1 MQEILKLVSELR
13 KNNLNLIAVSNSEWL
28 SLFRN
33 EIRNS
38 IAIEGVFTN
47 RNELLQVLQNSN
59 RTLDQKAAAILGYF
73 EAASTIYEYGNN
85 LFKENEFAVRISDVK
100 QIHTLL
106 MRYEKQIGS
115 YRGELGA
122 YRKELVEVTES
133 TFTPLNPLYISQT
146 MKIFLK
152 WLNQNI
158 ANKKID
164 RIRLAALSHL
174 LFETIHP
181 FRDGNGRVGR
191 IFLSFLLIG
200 FGYLN
205 IAIKGTQKRDRNI
218 YYSALEHGDDNFE
231 KLMRKIESG
240 FVLKILDIDSFAK
253 RVDSTQLEKI
263 IKNRLVDS
271 VERLR
276 QSKFV
281 DSNLDAEISLR
292 EAARFFNY
300 SQDYLR
306 NLINNNKL
314 KARKKG
320 KLWFVKVSDIDRYAK
335 GMK

>member
-1 MQEILKLVSELR
+1 MQKILKVISGLR
-13 KNNLNLIAVSNSEWL
+13 KNNVNLIAVSNSEWHT
-28 SLFRN
+28 LFRD

-38 IAIEGVFTN
+38 IAIEGIFTN
-47 RNELLQVLQNSN
+47 RSELLQVLQTGK

-73 EAASTIYEYGNN
+73 ESASTIYEYGNN
-85 LFKENEFAVRISDVK
+85 LFKENEFTIRVADIR

-115 YRGELGA
+115 YRGELGD
-122 YRKELVEVTES
+122 YRKERVEVTKS
-133 TFTPLNPLYISQT
+133 TFTPLDPLYISQT
-146 MKIFLK
+146 MVIFLK

-158 ANKKID
+158 SNEKID
-164 RIRLAALSHL
+164 KIMLATLSHL

-205 IAIKGTQKRDRNI
+205 IAIKGTQKKDRDK
-218 YYSALEHGDDNFE
+218 YYTAMETGDNYFE
-231 KLMRKIESG
+231 LLMRKIESG
-240 FVLKILDIDSFAK
+240 SKITVADIDKFAQK
-253 RVDSTQLEKI
+253 TDPTLLENI
-263 IKNRLVDS
+263 IKNRLMDS
-271 VERLR
+271 VERLK

-281 DSNLDAEISLR
+281 ESNLDAEVSLR

-306 NLINNNKL
+306 NLINKNKL
-314 KARKKG
+314 NARKKG
-320 KLWFVKVSDIDRYAK
+320 KLWFIKVSDIDKYVK
-335 GMK
+335 GME

>member
-1 MQEILKLVSELR
+1 MQNISKLVSGLR
-13 KNNLNLIAVSNSEWL
+13 KNNVNLIAVSNGEWL
-28 SLFRN
+28 SLFRD

-59 RTLDQKAAAILGYF
+59 RTLDRKAAAILGYF

-85 LFKENEFAVRISDVK
+85 LFKENEFAVRISDIK

-115 YRGELGA
+115 YRGELGD
-122 YRKELVEVTES
+122 YRREVVQVTES
-133 TFTPLNPLYISQT
+133 KFTPLNPLYITRS

-158 ANKKID
+158 ANREID
-164 RIRLAALSHL
+164 KIRLAALSHL

-205 IAIKGTQKRDRNI
+205 IAIKGTKKRDRDK
-218 YYSALEHGDDNFE
+218 YYTALENGDDNFE
-231 KLMRKIESG
+231 ELMRKIESG
-240 FVLKILDIDSFAK
+240 FALKTSDIDYFVK
-253 RVDSTQLEKI
+253 KTDSTQLEKI
-263 IKNRLVDS
+263 IKDRLVDS
-271 VERLR
+271 VERLK

-281 DSNLDAEISLR
+281 ESNYDAEISLR
-292 EAARFFNY
+292 EAAKFFNY

-306 NLINNNKL
+306 NLINKKRL
-314 KARKKG
+314 IARKKG
-320 KLWFVKVSDIDRYAK
+320 KLWFVKLSDIDRYVK
-335 GMK
+335 ETK

>member
-1 MQEILKLVSELR
+1 MQNILKTISELR
-13 KNNLNLIAVSNSEWL
+13 KNNVNLIAVSNSEWL
-28 SLFRN
+28 SLFRD

-73 EAASTIYEYGNN
+73 EAASSIYEYGNN
-85 LFKENEFAVRISDVK
+85 LFKENEFSVRISDIK

-122 YRKELVEVTES
+122 YRKEVVQVTES
-133 TFTPLNPLYISQT
+133 TFTPLNPFYISNT

-158 ANKKID
+158 KNKEVD

-205 IAIKGTQKRDRNI
+205 IAIKGTQKRDRDK
-218 YYSALEHGDDNFE
+218 YYAALERGDDNFE
-231 KLMRKIESG
+231 KMMRKIETG
-240 FVLKILDIDSFAK
+240 FELKISDIDNYAK
-253 RVDSTQLEKI
+253 KVDSSLLEKI
-263 IKNRLVDS
+263 IKDRLSDS
-271 VERLR
+271 VDRLK
-276 QSKFV
+276 QSKFIEV
-281 DSNLDAEISLR
+281 NYDAEISLK
-292 EAARFFNY
+292 EAAKFFNY

-306 NLINNNKL
+306 NLINNKKL

-320 KLWFVKVSDIDRYAK
+320 KLWFVKISEIDKYVKERK
-335 GMK
+335 